1 MAERRRARIGNKV
14 VHRHRIGALVFRRVS
29 ELLYVQGQ
37 PKAILHWID
46 IAGMR
51 TPLYLDLDVR
61 KLRRIRAGLITIFH
75 YSGTTVDPTTAGDP
89 RPPERGRRR
98 TNDQPL
104 AGGRR
109 STDPPAGRQR

>member
-1 MAERRRARIGNKV
+1 MAGRRRARMRNKGG
-14 VHRHRIGALVFRRVS
+14 HRHRIGPLVFRRVS

-37 PKAILHWID
+37 RKAILHWID

-61 KLRRIRAGLITIFH
+61 KLRRTRAGLITVFH
-75 YSGTTVDPTTAGDP
+75 YSGTTVDPSTAGDP
-89 RPPERGRRR
+89 RPPERGKRR

-109 STDPPAGRQR
+109 STDPPARGRR